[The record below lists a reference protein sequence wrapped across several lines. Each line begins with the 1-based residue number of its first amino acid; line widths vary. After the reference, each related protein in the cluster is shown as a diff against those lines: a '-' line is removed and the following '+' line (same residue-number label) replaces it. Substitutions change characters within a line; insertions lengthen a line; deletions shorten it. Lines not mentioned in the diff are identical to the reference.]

1 MSRTYCEFM
10 NESSVFTGYCC
21 SCNLVQIWC
30 RDPIA
35 TLMSMQHLGC
45 LVLHEALTICLF
57 STWFSRTTWHQ
68 MYLDCLGL
76 FRGCSNFEWMALQ
89 DKCKHDAKELCSVF
103 FQFLWM
109 VAILLS
115 DVGVSLVSLRMYMI
129 SYRII
134 SYVILNDFLMVIGCF
149 GAFHGDVLG
158 RYGMD
163 QFHRFIHWIPGLQSS
178 GCTCKAISTV
188 GYATVMVLIKIDWFA
203 LLLSKTLFFQI
214 RMHFPDGWGWWLLLR
229 SSYCID
235 VFAWFRTT

>member
-1 MSRTYCEFM
+1 MSRTCCEFM

-35 TLMSMQHLGC
+35 MLMSMQHLGC

-76 FRGCSNFEWMALQ
+76 FRGCSNFAWMALQ
-89 DKCKHDAKELCSVF
+89 DKCQHDAKELCSVF

-115 DVGVSLVSLRMYMI
+115 DVVVSLVSLRMYI
-129 SYRII
+129 SYHMWYWMIFWW
-134 SYVILNDFLMVIGCF
+134 SLG
-149 GAFHGDVLG
+149 VLG
-158 RYGMD
+158 L
-163 QFHRFIHWIPGLQSS
+163 F
-178 GCTCKAISTV
+178 TV
-188 GYATVMVLIKIDWFA
+188 TSLDATVWINFIVSSTEYQDFNPAAVPVK
-203 LLLSKTLFFQI
+203 
-214 RMHFPDGWGWWLLLR
+214 R
-229 SSYCID
+229 S
-235 VFAWFRTT
+235 VP

>member
-35 TLMSMQHLGC
+35 MLMSMQHLGC

-68 MYLDCLGL
+68 MYLDWLGL
-76 FRGCSNFEWMALQ
+76 FRGCSNFAWMALQ
-89 DKCKHDAKELCSVF
+89 DRCKHAAKELCSVF

-115 DVGVSLVSLRMYMI
+115 DVVVSLVSLRLYI
-129 SYRII
+129 SYHMWYWMNFDGHWVFWGFSRWRPWT
-134 SYVILNDFLMVIGCF
+134 L
-149 GAFHGDVLG
+149 
-158 RYGMD
+158 RYGWISS
-163 QFHRFIHWIPGLQSS
+163 FHPLN
-178 GCTCKAISTV
+178 T
-188 GYATVMVLIKIDWFA
+188 
-203 LLLSKTLFFQI
+203 
-214 RMHFPDGWGWWLLLR
+214 
-229 SSYCID
+229 
-235 VFAWFRTT
+235 RTSIL